1 MQADASRISSEYPGD
16 GWGFLLAA
24 WLVSLTA
31 TLGALFIGE
40 VMGQTPCLLCWYQ
53 RAFMFPLS
61 VILAIAC
68 FNADRN
74 VRLYALPLSLI
85 GLALSGYHM
94 LLYVGIIPEALQP
107 CGKGPSCTSADMTVF
122 GLLPIPLL
130 SFAAFLAV
138 SILLVLARRRLTR

>member
-1 MQADASRISSEYPGD
+1 MQADASQPSIDQSGD
-16 GWGFLLAA
+16 GWSLLLAA

-68 FNADRN
+68 FKADSN
-74 VRLYALPLSLI
+74 VWRYALPLSLI
-85 GLALSGYHM
+85 GLALSSYHM
-94 LLYVGIIPEALQP
+94 LLYAGIIPEALKP
-107 CGKGPSCTSADMTVF
+107 CGKGPSCASPDMTIF
-122 GLLPIPLL
+122 GSLPIPTL
-130 SFAAFLAV
+130 SLAAFLGV
-138 SILLVLARRRLTR
+138 TILLILARRRPNV